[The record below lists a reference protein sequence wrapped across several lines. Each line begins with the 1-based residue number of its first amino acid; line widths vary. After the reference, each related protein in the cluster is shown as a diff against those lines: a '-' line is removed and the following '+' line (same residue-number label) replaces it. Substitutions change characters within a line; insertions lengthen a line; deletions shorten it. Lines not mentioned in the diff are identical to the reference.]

1 MYNSRIMRR
10 SKFIWERRGLTIMT
24 NFLKNVVGMLAN
36 LASRQNKEDKLENMR
51 IDYNEKYY
59 KDLEEIHEQYDVI
72 IHDIKH
78 MMRTVNTL
86 AEEGRCKEIEDLIGD
101 MQIKVGNIQKRMI
114 CSHKILNAM
123 FTERKAYADERGA
136 ALELEISEPLYL
148 QNIDDVDLITII
160 GNLLDNAIEA
170 EIRSHGREGVLCRIH
185 MSSNR
190 IHVVIQI
197 ENSYTDKEAET
208 ETIRHSDIIGNR
220 HGIGLKSV
228 KGVVRKY
235 GGVFDCWQSEGRYI
249 VKVILP
255 VQTEAENEVSDT
267 KTESVPAEIIINQ

>member
-1 MYNSRIMRR
+1 
-10 SKFIWERRGLTIMT
+10 
-24 NFLKNVVGMLAN
+24 MLAN
-36 LASRQNKEDKLENMR
+36 LIRRQNKDEKLENKR

-86 AEEGRCKEIEDLIGD
+86 AEEGRCKEIEELIGD
-101 MQIKVGNIQKRMI
+101 MQIKVLNIQKRTI
-114 CSHKILNAM
+114 CSHKILNALL
-123 FTERKAYADERGA
+123 TERKAYADERGVV
-136 ALELEISEPLYL
+136 LELEIAEPLHL
-148 QNIDDVDLITII
+148 QNIDDVDLITLI
-160 GNLLDNAIEA
+160 GNLIDNAIEA
-170 EIRSHGREGVLCRIH
+170 EICSHEQKGVLCRIH

-197 ENSYTDKEAET
+197 ENSYTDKEAGT
-208 ETIRHSDIIGNR
+208 ETIHHSDSIGNR

-228 KGVVRKY
+228 KETVRKY
-235 GGVFDCWQSEGRYI
+235 GGVFDCWQSDGRYI

-255 VQTEAENEVSDT
+255 VQTGAENEVSHT
-267 KTESVPAEIIINQ
+267 EAESVTAEIIINQ